1 MTFQVYRRFQ
11 TLKKPLKPVLYNE
24 GPSFDCSLH
33 PNSTEVMDE
42 VKAKKEMYLDVDNER
57 ELQITGY
64 LHTAFGEFCYMLCC
78 VVSLHWVA
86 LFILILFDTYNQC
99 EVGGIDNLCF
109 YGNFV
114 IFGSYNFNA
123 VIFFVIWWLAA
134 LWFTGWVVN
143 RNKVHNWFRLPCTL
157 SQAHVV
163 NVWALDQREVL
174 SANVS
179 YIIEVVRLIK
189 RKLAPPETRGH
200 FETICVTKTALGQR
214 FFLFRGQRYLIKDN
228 SIQRASIDV
237 GNVFSEFYQCEA
249 GLTQHEAEQR
259 FDFIGQNE
267 IPFRPES
274 LLKTTCA
281 ELFSLFH
288 VYQLIMYML
297 WFWNSYLFVATLMSV
312 IVCLSAAITIY
323 TRHRSQLSIAKLT
336 EYVTQVDVFRDQ
348 NWCNIDSRE
357 LVPGDVIKVS
367 NDWLLPCDLVIIRG
381 SCICNES
388 ALTGEATP
396 VQKYQ
401 APNSAGIYQAEGKG
415 SRHTLF
421 SGTRVLQAGSRNDRA
436 VLAVVTATGM
446 STSKGKLLSAILY
459 PEQMLFKYDEELP
472 VVVILLLLYAFV
484 CFIIAIVFMDMTGA
498 QTIWVTK
505 WIYCMA
511 IINQI
516 MSPLLPVALEIGQLQ
531 AVERL
536 KKRGIFS
543 LNPSRIAIA
552 GKIRVFCFDKTGTLT
567 KEGLDFIG
575 VQEVGERNEGDLT
588 FGPVRVLSE
597 GDKVDVLTIHGLATC
612 HAVSKYGSQYVG
624 NEVEVKMFQAVGWEL
639 IEGLN
644 ESDAVYDGSSEKL
657 KIIKRHEF
665 DHTRA
670 TMSVVVQDSEGAYLV
685 YCKGSF
691 ERLQQLCSQESL
703 PKDYLKVAQMHA
715 LDGCYVLS
723 LGYRKLGYDLPFEE
737 VLETP
742 RDMLET
748 KLQFVSLILF
758 RNEPKADSYVAMKSL
773 KEGESE
779 GISPD
784 AVTYACILK
793 SCAVIGGID
802 MGKQIHDDIMR
813 QGLLEHDIVVGG
825 ALVDMYAKRGAL
837 LLAESVLEE
846 LPSHKVFSWN
856 ALITGYAQGGGGFMG
871 MVVVRP
877 VMVTGDNAQCGYYIA
892 KQCGMVA
899 PHAQVFLGDAYENN
913 SILWM
918 PMSTLPEN
926 GFEPMKTADLYHQ
939 HQKALE
945 CGLVELAVTG
955 KAFNILRQTQWMEN
969 LLFLIRIYARFS
981 PEDKVSITTMYRDGG
996 VIVGMCG
1003 DGGNDCGAL
1012 RIAHAGIALS
1022 EAEASVVSPF
1032 TSKDK
1037 SILSPVDLL
1046 REGRGALH
1054 TSFACYKFLIMY
1066 GLTFSIFK
1074 LCSYWYGVIV
1084 CQMSFLFIDGVAVL
1098 SLGYAMTVSQPE
1110 KVLGKVRPTSSLLG
1124 PLNVASVLG
1133 VWFFNM
1139 IFLIGG
1145 LYLMAGQPDYVKWPA
1160 KYSHGAKWWTLG
1172 DNWESTVLFFTMYF
1186 QFITCAFVFTFGSS
1200 FRKNVFCNWV
1210 IMVSYG
1216 SLMILMSLV
1225 LLLPSSGFTS
1235 LWHVASEQ
1243 FNKVNSSSPVWSTYQ
1258 EAGGLPSAGMS
1269 FNFRL
1274 QLWLLIMSGLATIM
1288 LWQKFCAEGVVARL
1302 FARKFPSSRPKFI
1315 V

>member
-1 MTFQVYRRFQ
+1 MGKYPSGPVLCSEDPSCYVLIHSLTDWGPLLVFSFWGCAFVTLMTFQLYRRFQ
-11 TLKKPLKPVLYNE
+11 TLKRPIKPVLYKE
-24 GPSFDCSLH
+24 GPSFDGPLH
-33 PNSTEVMDE
+33 SNSTNVINK
-42 VKAKKEMYLDVDNER
+42 VKATKETHLDVDSDR

-64 LHTAFGEFCYMLCC
+64 LHTAFGEFCYIMCC
-78 VVSLHWVA
+78 VVSLHWIA
-86 LFILILFDTYNQC
+86 LFILTLFDTYNQC

-109 YGNFV
+109 YGNYV
-114 IFGSYNFNA
+114 IFGSYGFNA
-123 VIFFVIWWLAA
+123 MIFFVIWWLSAV
-134 LWFTGWVVN
+134 WFTGWVMNHN
-143 RNKVHNWFRLPCTL
+143 RVHNWFRLPCSL

-179 YIIEVVRLIK
+179 YIIDLVRTIK
-189 RKLAPPETRGH
+189 RKLVPPASRGH
-200 FETICVTKTALGQR
+200 FETIHITRTAQGQQ
-214 FFLFRGQRYLIKDN
+214 FFLFRGQRYLIKEN
-228 SIQRASIDV
+228 SIQRASINV
-237 GNVFSEFYQCEA
+237 GNVFSDFYQCEA

-259 FDFIGQNE
+259 FDIVGQNE

-274 LLKTTCA
+274 LIQTTCA

-288 VYQLIMYML
+288 VYQLIMYIL
-297 WFWNSYLFVATLMSV
+297 WFWNSYLFVAALMSL

-336 EYVTQVDVFRDQ
+336 KYVTQVDVLRDQ
-348 NWCNIDSRE
+348 KWCNIDSRKI
-357 LVPGDVIKVS
+357 VPGDVIKVS
-367 NDWLLPCDLVIIRG
+367 DDWLLPCDLVIIRG

-401 APNSAGIYQAEGKG
+401 APNTRGVYQAEGKG

-421 SGTRVLQAGSRNDRA
+421 SGTRVLQAGSRQDRD

-446 STSKGKLLSAILY
+446 STSKGNLLSAILY

-484 CFIIAIVFMDMTGA
+484 CFIIAIIFMDMTGA

-511 IINQI
+511 IVNQI

-575 VQEVGERNEGDLT
+575 VQGLGERNEQGLT
-588 FGPVRVLSE
+588 FGPVMALNK
-597 GDKVDVLTIHGLATC
+597 GDDVDVLTIHGLATC

-639 IEGLN
+639 VEGLN
-644 ESDAVYDGSSEKL
+644 EPDAVYDGSSEKL
-657 KIIKRHEF
+657 KILKRHEF

-670 TMSVVVQDSEGAYLV
+670 TMSVIVQDSEGAYLV
-685 YCKGSF
+685 FCKGSF
-691 ERLQQLCSQESL
+691 ERLQQLCSQKSL
-703 PKDYLKVAQMHA
+703 PKDYLKMAQMHA

-723 LGYRKLGYDLPFEE
+723 LGYRKLGHDLAFEE
-737 VLETP
+737 VLEIP

-748 KLQFVSLILF
+748 ELQFISLILF
-758 RNEPKADSYVAMKSL
+758 RNEPKADSYVAMKAL
-773 KEGESE
+773 KDGE
-779 GISPD
+779 
-784 AVTYACILK
+784 
-793 SCAVIGGID
+793 
-802 MGKQIHDDIMR
+802 
-813 QGLLEHDIVVGG
+813 
-825 ALVDMYAKRGAL
+825 
-837 LLAESVLEE
+837 
-846 LPSHKVFSWN
+846 
-856 ALITGYAQGGGGFMG
+856 
-871 MVVVRP
+871 VRP

-892 KQCGMVA
+892 RQCGMVA
-899 PHAQVFLGDAYENN
+899 PHAQLFLGDADDH
-913 SILWM
+913 SRILWM
-918 PMSTLPEN
+918 PMSAVPED
-926 GFEPMKTADLYHQ
+926 GFEPLKTADLYHQ

-955 KAFNILRQTQWMEN
+955 KAFNVLCKTEWMEN
-969 LLFLIRIYARFS
+969 LLFVIRIYARFS
-981 PEDKVSITTMYRDGG
+981 PEDKVRITKMYRDGG

-1022 EAEASVVSPF
+1022 EADASVVSPF

-1110 KVLGKVRPTSSLLG
+1110 EVLGKARPTSSLLG
-1124 PLNVASVLG
+1124 PLNMASVLG

-1160 KYSHGAKWWTLG
+1160 KYSHGASWWTLG

-1200 FRKNVFCNWV
+1200 FRKSVFLNWV

-1225 LLLPSSGFTS
+1225 LLLPPSGFTN

-1243 FNKVNSSSPVWSTYQ
+1243 FNKVNSSSPVWSSYQ
-1258 EAGGLPSAGMS
+1258 EAGGSPSAGMS
-1269 FNFRL
+1269 FNLRL

-1288 LWQKFCAEGVVARL
+1288 LWQKVCAEGIRKIESSNSWVLNMCMLCTRL
-1302 FARKFPSSRPKFI
+1302 CS
-1315 V
+1315 

>member
-1 MTFQVYRRFQ
+1 MGNYPSGPVLCSEDPSCYVLIHSLTNWGPLLVFSFWGCAFVIVMTFQVYRRFQ
-11 TLKKPLKPVLYNE
+11 TLKKSLKPVLYNE

-109 YGNFV
+109 YGNYV

-123 VIFFVIWWLAA
+123 VIFFVIWWVAA

-143 RNKVHNWFRLPCTL
+143 CNKVHNWFRLPCTL

-179 YIIEVVRLIK
+179 YIIEAVRLIK

-214 FFLFRGQRYLIKDN
+214 FFLFRGQRYLIKEN
-228 SIQRASIDV
+228 SIQRASINV

-249 GLTQHEAEQR
+249 GLIQHEAEQR

-348 NWCNIDSRE
+348 NWCNIDSRK

-367 NDWLLPCDLVIIRG
+367 DDWLLPCDLVIIRG

-575 VQEVGERNEGDLT
+575 VQELGERNEGDLT

-644 ESDAVYDGSSEKL
+644 EPDAVYDGSSEKL

-670 TMSVVVQDSEGAYLV
+670 TMSVIVQDSEGAYLV

-691 ERLQQLCSQESL
+691 ERLQQLCSHESL

-748 KLQFVSLILF
+748 KLQFVCLILF

-773 KEGESE
+773 KEGE
-779 GISPD
+779 
-784 AVTYACILK
+784 
-793 SCAVIGGID
+793 
-802 MGKQIHDDIMR
+802 
-813 QGLLEHDIVVGG
+813 
-825 ALVDMYAKRGAL
+825 
-837 LLAESVLEE
+837 
-846 LPSHKVFSWN
+846 
-856 ALITGYAQGGGGFMG
+856 
-871 MVVVRP
+871 VRP

-899 PHAQVFLGDAYENN
+899 PHAQVFLGDAYDNN
-913 SILWM
+913 SILWT

-945 CGLVELAVTG
+945 CGLVELA
-955 KAFNILRQTQWMEN
+955 
-969 LLFLIRIYARFS
+969 
-981 PEDKVSITTMYRDGG
+981 VSITTMYRDGG

-1110 KVLGKVRPTSSLLG
+1110 KVLGKARPTSSLLG

-1225 LLLPSSGFTS
+1225 LLLPPSGFTS

-1258 EAGGLPSAGMS
+1258 IRGSNGGEGHHYGDTDTRESGERITRSPWLPLGNGNPHADDPPKGREHHEDQEGSFGEKRDIDRVTVVDRDTEARFMWV
-1269 FNFRL
+1269 R
-1274 QLWLLIMSGLATIM
+1274 IH
-1288 LWQKFCAEGVVARL
+1288 VAPDRVIHIALCYFPPPGSL
-1302 FARKFPSSRPKFI
+1302 FAEHADRQREHTMEIETSEEEEEEEEE
-1315 V
+1315 